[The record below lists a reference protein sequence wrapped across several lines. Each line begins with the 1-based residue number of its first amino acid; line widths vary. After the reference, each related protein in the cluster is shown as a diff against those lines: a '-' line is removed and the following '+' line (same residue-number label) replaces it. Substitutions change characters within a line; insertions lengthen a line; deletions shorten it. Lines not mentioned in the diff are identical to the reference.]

1 MLALSM
7 AGGTEGMA
15 AEPSAAV
22 DCAKLYGM

>member
-7 AGGTEGMA
+7 AGGPDGMS
-15 AEPSAAV
+15 AEHSAAV